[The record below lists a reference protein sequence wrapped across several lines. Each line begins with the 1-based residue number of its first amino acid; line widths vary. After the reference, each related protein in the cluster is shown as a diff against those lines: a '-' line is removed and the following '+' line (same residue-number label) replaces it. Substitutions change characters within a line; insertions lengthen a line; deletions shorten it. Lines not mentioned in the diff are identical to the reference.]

1 MGSHVK
7 LEGNRLAVTS
17 KPSTNAPD
25 LPRVALLD
33 DHPMLRAGIRQLL
46 ELDVGCL
53 VDEFGNAEALMRV
66 FVPGLFRVLLLDLSL
81 PDRDGLTLLP
91 HLRQRDPVLRVIVF
105 TMHDGAIYRT
115 QAQELGADAL
125 VSKRED
131 PSHLLHLVRGLLA
144 GQTPP
149 LHVIESGANIPDD
162 PLQTLTPRERD
173 ICLLLARGHTVQ
185 RIANLLGRSEKTVFA
200 QRTGVFL
207 KLDVR
212 NDVELALWARGQGLV

>member
-1 MGSHVK
+1 MTTHLK
-7 LEGNRLAVTS
+7 PEDNRSPIVPMLSALV
-17 KPSTNAPD
+17 PNA
-25 LPRVALLD
+25 PRVALLD
-33 DHPMLRAGIRQLL
+33 DHPVLRAGIRQLL
-46 ELDVGCL
+46 ELDAGCL

-66 FVPGLFRVLLLDLSL
+66 FVPGQYRVLLLDLSL

-91 HLRQRDPVLRVIVF
+91 QLRERDPALRVIVF

-115 QAQELGADAL
+115 KAQKLGADAL

-131 PSHLLHLVRGLLA
+131 PSHLLQRVLGLLK
-144 GQTPP
+144 GQAP
-149 LHVIESGANIPDD
+149 LAATESGASVPTD
-162 PLQTLTPRERD
+162 PLQRLTPRERE

-200 QRTGVFL
+200 QRTSLFR

-212 NDVELALWARGQGLV
+212 NDVELALWAQGQGVV